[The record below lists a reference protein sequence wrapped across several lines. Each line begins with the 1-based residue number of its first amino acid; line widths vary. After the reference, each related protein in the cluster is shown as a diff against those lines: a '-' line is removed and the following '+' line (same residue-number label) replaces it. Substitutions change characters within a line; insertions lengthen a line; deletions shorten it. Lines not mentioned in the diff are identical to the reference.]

1 MVRVL
6 LCFAL
11 AQKSKQSP
19 QKFPEDQIDR
29 VVSNGTGYLCRGCAV
44 MMEEVHRKIIDVTQ
58 HGARGETVKVLS
70 WLRARCVEDE
80 YSQYDKYIRMA
91 CDQLGGYGG
100 EIGDLFN
107 TGPPTPENLY
117 SRTSDICIDQLG
129 MCYPAPPTPPRA
141 MSICRTCKTLMS
153 DLQDVLTRK
162 VDSFL
167 SRQVLISLLVL
178 QVEWAGYR
186 QKGHV
191 HAVLDTLC
199 LELPMRYPSSK
210 ALRKMQ
216 VDYSAILKSLRLCY
230 KNSVYSVMCMFF
242 SLFSLCICP

>member
-1 MVRVL
+1 MLYV
-6 LCFAL
+6 
-11 AQKSKQSP
+11 
-19 QKFPEDQIDR
+19 
-29 VVSNGTGYLCRGCAV
+29 
-44 MMEEVHRKIIDVTQ
+44 
-58 HGARGETVKVLS
+58 ARQTPTSFLKCCVAEQTLTSFLS
-70 WLRARCVEDE
+70 A
-80 YSQYDKYIRMA
+80 
-91 CDQLGGYGG
+91 
-100 EIGDLFN
+100 
-107 TGPPTPENLY
+107 TPTPPTPHPTAPHPPTRP
-117 SRTSDICIDQLG
+117 ST
-129 MCYPAPPTPPRA
+129 PAPPTPPRA